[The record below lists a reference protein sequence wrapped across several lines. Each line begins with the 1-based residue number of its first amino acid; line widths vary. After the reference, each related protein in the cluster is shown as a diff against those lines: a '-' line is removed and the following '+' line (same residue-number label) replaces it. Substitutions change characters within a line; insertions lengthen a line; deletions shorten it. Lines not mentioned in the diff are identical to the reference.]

1 MFTSNEQ
8 ISPPSLV
15 LNCKVAKFCIKE
27 CPKAVNLK
35 RISTQK
41 ECKCKE
47 FSLQTRLGGEICSS
61 DLIMHKGH
69 LSTPWSNIDWQYWP
83 WVSGCTNYLRSIV
96 GNEYC
101 LTRQKWQPRETTG
114 CLSGPETLTMR
125 WMFAVQYGLEQGS
138 KMNGFYL
145 KQGQGLKAS
154 VANPYPNFHKCF
166 PPPVA
171 PGTQTVSYFV
181 LISSSLETQT
191 DFH

>member
-1 MFTSNEQ
+1 MISKQLLDHSLFLLKTLGDSLWILPKQAFATEQ
-8 ISPPSLV
+8 SVGSWVINRVCNNFLV
-15 LNCKVAKFCIKE
+15 LCLTCTVCLVGILCN
-27 CPKAVNLK
+27 
-35 RISTQK
+35 
-41 ECKCKE
+41 
-47 FSLQTRLGGEICSS
+47 
-61 DLIMHKGH
+61 

-83 WVSGCTNYLRSIV
+83 WVSGCTNYIRSIV
-96 GNEYC
+96 GDEYC
-101 LTRQKWQPRETTG
+101 LTRQKRLPRETTG
-114 CLSGPETLTMR
+114 CLSAPETLTMR

-166 PPPVA
+166 PPPAA